1 MSAKSPK
8 SETPKSEPPKSETPD
23 PEGPGIL
30 WRRNLP
36 VWVVL
41 MALLALSTWAAYWPY
56 GRIDTGIGFGIA
68 GAKTALVALVFMQLK
83 HASGLVRI
91 VAACGLFWAA
101 ILFTL
106 TLADVLSRMA
116 NR

>member
-1 MSAKSPK
+1 MSAGH
-8 SETPKSEPPKSETPD
+8 ETPGD
-23 PEGPGIL
+23 L

-36 VWVVL
+36 VWVAL
-41 MALLALSTWAAYWPY
+41 MALLALSAWAAYWPF
-56 GRIDTGIGFGIA
+56 GRIDTALGFAIA
-68 GAKTALVALVFMQLK
+68 GIKAALVALVFMQLR
-83 HASGLVRI
+83 HASGLVRV

-106 TLADVLSRMA
+106 TLADVLSRMV

>member
-1 MSAKSPK
+1 MSSKP
-8 SETPKSEPPKSETPD
+8 ETP
-23 PEGPGIL
+23 GAL

-36 VWVVL
+36 VWAAL
-41 MALLALSTWAAYWPY
+41 MALLGVSTWAAYWPF
-56 GRIDTGIGFGIA
+56 GRVDTALGFAIA
-68 GAKTALVALVFMQLK
+68 GVKTALVALVFMQLR
-83 HASGLVRI
+83 HAGGLVRL

-106 TLADVLSRMA
+106 TLADVLSRMV

>member
-1 MSAKSPK
+1 MSAEAESKST
-8 SETPKSEPPKSETPD
+8 ETP
-23 PEGPGIL
+23 GAL
-30 WRRNLP
+30 WRRNLW
-36 VWVVL
+36 VWAAL
-41 MALLALSTWAAYWPY
+41 MFLLALSTWAAYWPY
-56 GRIDTGIGFGIA
+56 GRIDTAVGFGIA
-68 GAKTALVALVFMQLK
+68 GVKTALVALLFMRLK
-83 HASGLVRI
+83 HASGLVRV

>member
-1 MSAKSPK
+1 
-8 SETPKSEPPKSETPD
+8 
-23 PEGPGIL
+23 L
-30 WRRNLP
+30 W
-36 VWVVL
+36 VWAAL
-41 MALLALSTWAAYWPY
+41 MALLALSVWAAYWPY
-56 GRIDTGIGFGIA
+56 GRIDTAVGFGIA

-91 VAACGLFWAA
+91 VATSGLFWAA